1 MDEQQFQQIIELL
14 KENKKSLRIIQY
26 MVGFTLGFILTIYI
40 IRIF

>member
-1 MDEQQFQQIIELL
+1 MDERQFQQVIELL

-26 MVGFTLGFILTIYI
+26 MVGFTLGFILAIYI